1 MRKRRIK
8 EIIVMI
14 VLLVLLS
21 VACGSNQDED
31 SAKKD
36 NAEQNVEDASVEQ
49 SVSKEKPFGNFQS
62 ETLEGEEI
70 TQEVFS
76 NSNLTM
82 VNIWGTFCG
91 PCIQEMPELGELSR
105 EYADQGLQIIGML
118 CDVEEAGDETALEIV
133 EKTQA
138 DYPHIVASMGLK
150 LGILNEVYAVPTT
163 IFVDQ
168 EGNQI
173 GEVYSGARDKEGWTE
188 VIEELLKQVKKE

>member
-8 EIIVMI
+8 ETIVMI